1 MADRGKWTNGAS
13 PRRPRALR
21 FGFWIVLCCVGFLPA
36 AALAAPTGG
45 TVYFAG
51 VAYTGYAANTD
62 TSFPHIS
69 RLLDQHGIAML
80 NKELHASLARA
91 TLPETISFDSL
102 GSIKDASQATALAL
116 GLSAESTTVEHL
128 GSVYKL
134 RVEVSAQ
141 ALFFNF
147 HNKQVLGGFP
157 FIIDYITVLQTPP
170 TERDVDAAYRK
181 ILFGADGMHSLAA
194 VFTSTL
200 ATAQLPK
207 PSSRHLR
214 VVSSTLGPKA
224 IAYLKR
230 YAPNV
235 DINALPQQVAQAFG
249 TYLAANQHISILPYS
264 SSQAIGSAMA
274 ARFVQGAAYD
284 LKVPNADY
292 AIKLNVAGFK
302 KLVSSHSNVATVYLY
317 GAFVDVGVL
326 EPLSGHVYFSQ
337 RLKQGLTKTVPAS
350 QSSVDNWGPT
360 FDTLKTLFSNFT
372 SSLTNAG
379 NPWLKYG
386 MSKGGEAKDQFKS
399 LKELIASCR

>member
-1 MADRGKWTNGAS
+1 MGDREKWIGDVS
-13 PRRPRALR
+13 PRWPRALR
-21 FGFWIVLCCVGFLPA
+21 FGLRIMLCCVGFLPA
-36 AALAAPTGG
+36 VALAAPARD

-51 VAYTGYAANTD
+51 VAYTGYAVNID

-69 RLLDQHGIAML
+69 RLLGQHGIAML
-80 NKELHASLARA
+80 NKKLRARITRA

-102 GSIKDASQATALAL
+102 GSIKDASRATALAL
-116 GLSAESTTVEHL
+116 GLNSESTTIEHI

-134 RVEVSAQ
+134 RVEISAQ

-157 FIIDYITVLQTPP
+157 FIIDYITVLQAAP
-170 TERDVDAAYRK
+170 TERDIDDAYRQ
-181 ILFGADGMHSLAA
+181 IIFGAGDMHSLAA

-200 ATAQLPK
+200 ARAQVPN
-207 PSSRHLR
+207 PSSKHLR

-274 ARFVQGAAYD
+274 ARFVQGSAYD
-284 LKVPNADY
+284 LRVPQADY

-302 KLVSSHSNVATVYLY
+302 KLVSSHSDVATVYLY

-372 SSLTNAG
+372 NSLTNAD

-386 MSKGGEAKDQFKS
+386 MPKGGEAKDQFKS